1 MVATE
6 RWHLLFAVVVCRK
19 DKTETG
25 GRGMK
30 RIGAFV
36 LVIMAIV
43 SLSACVLT
51 KIVSVPLRVT
61 GAVLSVVPVAGNTA
75 HDAIDEAADVVDD
88 VPI

>member
-1 MVATE
+1 MAAE
-6 RWHLLFAVVVCRK
+6 RWHSLFVVAVCRK
-19 DKTETG
+19 DETETG

-36 LVIMAIV
+36 LIIMAIV